1 MTTTMNTTMERK
13 QYSIFED
20 PKMKAAFQNLS
31 KKDQDEYIKQGE
43 HMYSK
48 NYVDTKE
55 MNEDEKMI
63 DAAAYISE
71 GLKSGLR
78 PSQLENN
85 EIEVMRSVFGELWFR
100 RFNFES
106 ETD

>member
-1 MTTTMNTTMERK
+1 MNAMNTTMDRN

-20 PKMKAAFQNLS
+20 PKMKAAFKNLS
-31 KKDQDEYIKQGE
+31 KEDQEAYTKQGE

-71 GLKSGLR
+71 ALKSGLR
-78 PSQLENN
+78 PSQLESN
-85 EIEVMRSVFGELWFR
+85 EIEVLRTVFGENWFT